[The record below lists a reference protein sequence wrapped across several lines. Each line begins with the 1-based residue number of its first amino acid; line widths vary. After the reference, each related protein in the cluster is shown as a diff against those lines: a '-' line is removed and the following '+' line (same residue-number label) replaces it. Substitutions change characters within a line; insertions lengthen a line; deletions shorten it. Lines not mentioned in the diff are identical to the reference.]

1 MNPYIKRLIRGHLY
15 KERSGIRFFVS
26 EWVKKDFNLRDK
38 YNFMFLDLTDR
49 ERFWNGVGEWIPLNT
64 LPLDAPLHFLLEKKD
79 SLELLANCA
88 ENP

>member
-1 MNPYIKRLIRGHLY
+1 MY
-15 KERSGIRFFVS
+15 KERSGIRFFCKKNDL
-26 EWVKKDFNLRDK
+26 KKDFNICDK

-49 ERFWNGVGEWIPLNT
+49 ERFWKGVGEWIPLNS

>member
-1 MNPYIKRLIRGHLY
+1 
-15 KERSGIRFFVS
+15 
-26 EWVKKDFNLRDK
+26 
-38 YNFMFLDLTDR
+38 MFLDLTDR
-49 ERFWNGVGEWIPLNT
+49 ERFWKGVGEWIPLNS